1 MSDEYYDF
9 NQFSKSTKSKR
20 RNRGPVEREN
30 RKIKTKPRQ
39 KDYHLI
45 AKQVKQRERYDW
57 IPEEIYE
64 RYSEL
69 D

>member
-1 MSDEYYDF
+1 MSEDYDDF

-20 RNRGPVEREN
+20 RNRGHVEREN

-45 AKQVKQRERYDW
+45 AKQAKQWEINDW
-57 IPEEIYE
+57 FPEENYDD
-64 RYSEL
+64 YTEL
-69 D
+69 E